1 MTVEQ
6 LNRQYRQVPE
16 ELKKLKRWVCF
27 KIENRNGENTKIPVN
42 SVFGTNAS
50 CSNDMTWSTFKMAVN
65 GCAKYECDGL
75 GFMLGNGIFG
85 VDLDDSSW
93 KKYKK
98 GEITIEDYEAQKYI
112 FDNLKEEF
120 VAGLNSYTEYSP
132 SGKGIHIICYG
143 KLPEGRRRKGNVE
156 MYENGRFF
164 TFTGDSINCVPIQER
179 TSEIIPLWEKYVDD
193 GKEIKPLKKFEEI
206 EKPGFEMDDEE
217 LIKKILKS
225 SQGAKFQTLFDGDY
239 SSYVNQYTGEPDHS
253 SADHALCSILAF
265 WTGNNI
271 EQMDRIFRNSG
282 LMRDKWDEFRGAQKY
297 GEKTLLRAISS
308 NEEVY
313 QPQTE
318 IKQITVKKPQIKETK
333 YINEET
339 GEITSEFTPT
349 MSLDENGEPIF
360 TPKLIFKRY
369 HLDDTGNANKF
380 YDYFGEYFRY
390 NVTDKVFMYW
400 TGKTWI
406 KDDKD
411 IIKKYANE
419 LIEISRKEISSI
431 DENIT
436 KYQNEGKITELEME
450 KKYKDAY
457 VKNLT
462 RMSNKAGKEA
472 MISEFKALKNI
483 AASSDEFNKQ
493 EYYLNTE
500 SGVVDLETGIV
511 MPFDPNLMISK
522 NTNCKISYEEPTEW
536 INFLNSIFYRG
547 DDEEDLKETEE
558 IIHFI
563 KTALGY
569 TLSGDTSEQ
578 GLFLLFGGGSN
589 GKSTFTEQ
597 VAYMMGDYADSVASN
612 ILMQQKQQ
620 NDSAKFSIAKLKNA
634 RYVSTG
640 ETDDGERLAEA
651 QIKAWTGGESIN
663 AQFKFGNEFSY
674 KPQFKIWMSTNNKPI
689 IRGTDHGI
697 WRRIFLVPFLR
708 RFTDDQKDKYLPKK
722 LRAETP
728 KILGWCIKGFQEF
741 KKEGGLNLPNCLKKE
756 LNTYKNQMD
765 VVAKFLDNQAIIHP
779 GYEVSAKILWQN
791 YKMWAKDNEEYLLRQ
806 SKFEEQML
814 NKNFIVQKKK
824 GEKYFIG
831 LKMIND
837 RSIDFR

>member
-27 KIENRNGENTKIPVN
+27 KIEKRNGENTKIPVN

-50 CSNDMTWSTFKMAVN
+50 CSNDTTWSTFKMAVN
-65 GCAKYECDGL
+65 GCAKYGCDGL

-85 VDLDDSSW
+85 VDLDDSNW
-93 KKYKK
+93 KRHKK
-98 GEITIEDYEAQKYI
+98 GEITIEEYEEQKDI
-112 FDNLKEEF
+112 FENLKQEF
-120 VAGLNSYTEYSP
+120 VVGLNSYTEYSP
-132 SGKGIHIICYG
+132 SGKGVHIICYG
-143 KLPEGRRRKGNVE
+143 TLPFGRRRKGNVE
-156 MYENGRFF
+156 MYDSGRFF
-164 TFTGDSINCVPIQER
+164 TFTGNAINCVPIQER

-193 GKEIKPLKKFEEI
+193 GKEIKPLKKIEEI

-217 LIKKILKS
+217 LIQKILKS
-225 SQGAKFQTLFDGDY
+225 NQGAKFQTLFDGDY

-253 SADHALCSILAF
+253 AADHALCSILAF
-265 WTGNNI
+265 WTGNNM

-282 LMRDKWDEFRGAQKY
+282 LMREKWDEFRGSQKY

-308 NEEVY
+308 NEEIY
-313 QPQTE
+313 TPQTE
-318 IKQITVKKPQIKETK
+318 TKQITLNKPQIKETK

-339 GEITSEFTPT
+339 GEVTSEFTPI
-349 MSLDENGEPIF
+349 MSLDENGEPVF
-360 TPKLIFKRY
+360 ANKLIFKRY

-380 YDYFGEYFRY
+380 FDYFGEYFRY

-419 LIEISRKEISSI
+419 LIEISRKEIASI
-431 DENIT
+431 DKNIAD
-436 KYQNEGKITELEME
+436 YQNAGKITELEME
-450 KKYKDAY
+450 KKYKEAY
-457 VKNLT
+457 TKNLT

-483 AASSDEFNKQ
+483 AVSSDEFNKQ

-500 SGVVDLETGIV
+500 SGVVDLETGKV
-511 MPFDPNLMISK
+511 MPFNPEFMISK

-547 DDEEDLKETEE
+547 DDEEDIKETEE

-597 VAYMMGDYADSVASN
+597 IAYMMGDYADSVASN

-722 LRAETP
+722 LRAESD

-741 KKEGGLNLPNCLKKE
+741 RAQKGLILPNCLKKE
-756 LNTYKNQMD
+756 LNVYKNQMD
-765 VVAKFLDNQAIIHP
+765 VVAKFLENQTVSSP
-779 GYEVSAKILWQN
+779 GGEVSAKILWQN

-806 SKFEEQML
+806 SKFEEQIL
-814 NKNFIVQKKK
+814 NKNYIVQKKK
-824 GEKYFIG
+824 GEKYFVG
-831 LKMIND
+831 LRLLND
-837 RSIDFR
+837 KSYDFR

>member
-50 CSNDMTWSTFKMAVN
+50 CSNDTTWSTFKMAVN
-65 GCAKYECDGL
+65 GCAKYGCDGL
-75 GFMLGNGIFG
+75 GFMLGNGVFG
-85 VDLDDSSW
+85 VDLDDANW

-98 GEITIEDYEAQKYI
+98 GEITLDDYNERKEKFED
-112 FDNLKEEF
+112 LKTEF
-120 VAGLNSYTEYSP
+120 IAGLNSYTEYSP
-132 SGKGIHIICYG
+132 SGKGVHIICYG
-143 KLPEGRRRKGNVE
+143 HLPNGRRRKGNVE
-156 MYENGRFF
+156 MYDSGRFF
-164 TFTGDSINCVPIQER
+164 TFTGNAINCVPIQER
-179 TSEIIPLWEKYVDD
+179 SSEILPLWGKYVDD
-193 GKEIKPLKKFEEI
+193 GQIVKPLKTLEEV
-206 EKPGFEMDDEE
+206 EKPSFEIGDEE
-217 LIKKILKS
+217 LIEKILKS
-225 SQGAKFQTLFDGDY
+225 PQGEKFRLLFEGDY
-239 SSYVNQYTGEPDHS
+239 SFYVKDDGEEPDHS
-253 SADHALCSILAF
+253 KGDQALCNILAF
-265 WTGNNI
+265 WTGNNA

-282 LMRDKWDEFRGAQKY
+282 MMRPKWDENRGSMKY
-297 GEKTLLRAISS
+297 GQKTILRAISTT
-308 NEEVY
+308 EEVY
-313 QPQTE
+313 QPQQE
-318 IKQITVKKPQIKETK
+318 IKQITLNKPQIKETK

-339 GEITSEFTPT
+339 GEITNDFKPI

-360 TPKLIFKRY
+360 PKKLIYKRY

-380 YDYFGEYFRY
+380 FDYFGEYFRY

-406 KDDKD
+406 NDNKD

-431 DENIT
+431 DKNIID
-436 KYQNEGKITELEME
+436 YQNAGKVAELENE
-450 KKYKDAY
+450 KKYKDAF

-493 EYYLNTE
+493 KFLLNTE
-500 SGVVDLETGIV
+500 SGVVNLEDGSIKS
-511 MPFDPNLMISK
+511 FSAELMISK
-522 NTNCKISYEEPTEW
+522 NTNCKVSYEEPIEW
-536 INFLNSIFYRG
+536 IKFLNSIFYRG
-547 DDEEDLKETEE
+547 DSDEQIKETEE

-597 VAYMMGDYADSVASN
+597 VAHMMGDYADSVASN

-697 WRRIFLVPFLR
+697 WRRIFPIPFLN
-708 RFTDDQKDKYLPKK
+708 RFTDEQKDKRMPEK
-722 LRAETP
+722 LKAESD
-728 KILGWCIKGFQEF
+728 KILGWCIKGFQEYRAQ
-741 KKEGGLNLPNCLKKE
+741 GGLILPNCLKKE
-756 LNTYKNQMD
+756 RNEYKDQMD
-765 VVAKFLDNQAIIHP
+765 VVAQFLNNQTVSHP
-779 GYEVSAKILWQN
+779 SYKTSAKILWQN
-791 YKMWAKDNEEYLLRQ
+791 YKIWAKDNEEYLLRQ
-806 SKFEEQML
+806 SKFEEQIL
-814 NKNFIVQKKK
+814 NKNYIIQKER
-824 GEKYFIG
+824 GEKMIVG
-831 LKMIND
+831 LKLLND
-837 RSIDFR
+837 KSYDFK